1 MPAKAFR
8 IVLVTG
14 LTIGVAQVPSQLL
27 TGTPTESSS
36 PLKHPTPKRTPAT
49 PATESATPA
58 LAVESPTTSLK
69 PKRIRRKPTAEVSP
83 SPTPT
88 PVASPTPRKFKLRFP
103 RLFKRKTPPSATPT
117 AVNPAPA
124 TATTN

>member
-1 MPAKAFR
+1 MLAKVFR
-8 IVLVTG
+8 IVLVID
-14 LTIGVAQVPSQLL
+14 LTIGVAQVQSQLL

-36 PLKHPTPKRTPAT
+36 PLKHPTPKRTQAT
-49 PATESATPA
+49 PAAESATPA
-58 LAVESPTTSLK
+58 LAAESLTASPK
-69 PKRIRRKPTAEVSP
+69 PKRIHRKTTAEVSP

-103 RLFKRKTPPSATPT
+103 RFFKPKTSPAATPRG
-117 AVNPAPA
+117 VNPAPA